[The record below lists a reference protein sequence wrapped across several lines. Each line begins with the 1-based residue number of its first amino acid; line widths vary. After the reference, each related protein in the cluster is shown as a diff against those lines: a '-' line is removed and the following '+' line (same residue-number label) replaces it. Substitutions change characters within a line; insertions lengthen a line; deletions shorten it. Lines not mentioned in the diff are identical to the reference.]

1 MGSAIAR
8 RWLHRWP
15 SQAARLCVIRS
26 RLHRPT
32 CRRGPSLPRGGIP
45 GPASEARA
53 DARIEAGQ
61 AVLSEDPDHP
71 ARYPADLF
79 RCYAPDLPDAVFTDT
94 ESIGAYS
101 LILKRLLRRQ
111 RSHSSLSFI
120 FQPLQPWHLVR
131 SDEQFESLSPHSRRL
146 NAALRSLSAEQS
158 KDTFF
163 RSREPMAGLDATRA
177 F

>member
-61 AVLSEDPDHP
+61 AVLSEDPDRP

-79 RCYAPDLPDAVFTDT
+79 RCYAPDLPDAVFTIPNQLVHTADPQAAT
-94 ESIGAYS
+94 AAP
-101 LILKRLLRRQ
+101 
-111 RSHSSLSFI
+111 RSQSSLSFI
-120 FQPLQPWHLVR
+120 FQPLQPSHLVR
-131 SDEQFESLSPHSRRL
+131 SDEQSESLSPHSRRL
-146 NAALRSLSAEQS
+146 NAPLRSLSAEQS
-158 KDTFF
+158 KDTF
-163 RSREPMAGLDATRA
+163 
-177 F
+177 